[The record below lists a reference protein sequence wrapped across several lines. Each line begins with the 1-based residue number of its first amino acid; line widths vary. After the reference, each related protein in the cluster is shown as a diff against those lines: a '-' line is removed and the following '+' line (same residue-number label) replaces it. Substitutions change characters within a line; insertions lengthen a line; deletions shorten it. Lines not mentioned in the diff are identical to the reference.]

1 MLCDLQKNDL
11 KIWRAKISFSLSFSG
26 NGFDGFH
33 KIGRRFFL
41 STCSI
46 VTD

>member
-1 MLCDLQKNDL
+1 MSRDLQKNHL
-11 KIWRAKISFSLSFSG
+11 KIWQAKISFSLSFSG
-26 NGFDGFH
+26 NGFDAFH
-33 KIGRRFFL
+33 KTRRRFFL